1 MILMFLM
8 EQCYLH
14 LWWYL
19 FDLSPLCIF
28 KCVLKSPAWTDAKSH
43 RLHLFDFFSTVH
55 LQMCPQTVCPRG
67 RIITLVAFV
76 GLFSTVPFQLCIQIA
91 CSNGCKVTLV
101 AIVWLFST
109 VHFQMSPKITCLNEF
124 KLVGHLKMRVSYK
137 IIKSSV
143 LDPFHW
149 RSLVL
154 PPLKMS
160 HITMNTKTSFHV
172 YA

>member
-1 MILMFLM
+1 M

-14 LWWYL
+14 IWWYL
-19 FDLSPLCIF
+19 FDFSPLCIF

-43 RLHLFDFFSTVH
+43 RLHLFDFFSIVHLQMCPQTVCHKGRKITLVAFVWLFSTVH
-55 LQMCPQTVCPRG
+55 FQMCPQTVCPRG

-76 GLFSTVPFQLCIQIA
+76 GLFSTVPFQLCIQVA
-91 CSNGCKVTLV
+91 WRMQSCTGCN
-101 AIVWLFST
+101 F
-109 VHFQMSPKITCLNEF
+109 
-124 KLVGHLKMRVSYK
+124 
-137 IIKSSV
+137 
-143 LDPFHW
+143 PFHW

>member
-1 MILMFLM
+1 M
-8 EQCYLH
+8 
-14 LWWYL
+14 
-19 FDLSPLCIF
+19 
-28 KCVLKSPAWTDAKSH
+28 DAKSH

-55 LQMCPQTVCPRG
+55 LQMCPQTVCHRGCKITLVAYVWLFSTVHFQMCPQTVCPRG
-67 RIITLVAFV
+67 RIITLVAF
-76 GLFSTVPFQLCIQIA
+76 GLFFTVPFQLCIQIA

-143 LDPFHW
+143 WVPFHW